1 MSRLVTARGAHIAT
15 VSILPILVL
24 IAPVMAAAQQSPAA
38 ATPAASAAAKARAAT
53 SSRAAR
59 KAARRAAKAENAQIQ
74 ADTTV
79 REDKD
84 GVLSEIVVVAQRDEA
99 ETSVLVRGE
108 TGSSRTGESLRD
120 QARNAQVISS
130 KLLAEQQA
138 QSLPD
143 ALRNA
148 GGVTVNTAT
157 VQGGVTYTVRGF
169 SSGGAVNG
177 MPTPSSSQFAAGST
191 QPVANI
197 ERLEVLKGPDAILLG
212 GDSLGGTVN
221 IVTKKP
227 SAEQRL
233 YVSGEAGSFGSGRV
247 TLDANGA
254 VSEDQRFSAR
264 IIATAAGADHNAG
277 GYRGNEDYLFAPS
290 LRFKNAKS
298 DVIASVTLGSQIFG
312 MVPYTLFND
321 KTNEPYPSDR
331 DKPLVGGKN
340 QYAKIVG
347 VTYDLQAKQQVTPW
361 MLVSGHY
368 QHQDTSLLLRQYSP
382 FVVLDPSGLL
392 LLSRSGVK
400 QHSVNNA
407 VDGYARFTA
416 TTGAVQHK
424 VIVGGMASDY
434 DIVADNAFYS
444 DGPGMF
450 TYNYLTKQGTLY
462 PLASQYLFSNRV
474 VGKQSSYY
482 AQYLAKVWK
491 LAFLASVRKTSSEST
506 VDIAGRPTAHYK
518 SNGAVT
524 PSYGVVANVTHNLSV
539 YGSLAYGFIPSFS
552 TDRFL
557 NLLPDNHTRN
567 QEAGVKL
574 DLFNKRVLV
583 NASLFRLRETNL
595 RVNDPVAPRYQI
607 AIPGQLGEGVDLSVS
622 GEPIRGLLVSG
633 GFTRTD
639 YSLLSP
645 SAKNGTTVT
654 RAPRDQ
660 YNLYASYRRRI
671 AEGAVAGL
679 GGGIYGRSSAAI
691 DRFGVNHIPANN
703 QVDLNAFVTVRDVD
717 VRLGVRNLF
726 DRVNYGV
733 TSATSYVPLGEP
745 RTWRLTVAYRF
756 R

>member
-1 MSRLVTARGAHIAT
+1 MSRLAAARGAYIAT
-15 VSILPILVL
+15 VSILPILVQF
-24 IAPVMAAAQQSPAA
+24 APVVAEARQGPA
-38 ATPAASAAAKARAAT
+38 ATPPAANAPAKVEAAP
-53 SSRAAR
+53 SSREAR
-59 KAARRAAKAENAQIQ
+59 KAQRRAAKAREDQ
-74 ADTTV
+74 ARTDAIV
-79 REDKD
+79 REEKD
-84 GVLSEIVVVAQRDEA
+84 GVLSEIVVVARRDEA

-108 TGSSRTGESLRD
+108 TGSTRTGQSLRD
-120 QARNAQVISS
+120 QARNAQVISA

-138 QSLPD
+138 QSLPE

-157 VQGGVTYTVRGF
+157 VQGGVTYSVRGF

-177 MPTPSSSQFAAGST
+177 MPTPSSSSFAAGST
-191 QPVANI
+191 QPIANI

-227 SAEQRL
+227 STEQQL
-233 YVSGEAGSFGSGRV
+233 YVTGEAGSFGAGRV

-264 IIATAAGADHNAG
+264 VIATAAGADHNAG
-277 GYRGNEDYLFAPS
+277 GYRGNEDFLFAPS
-290 LRFKNAKS
+290 LRFKTAKS
-298 DVIASVTLGSQIFG
+298 DVIASVTLGSQVFG

-321 KTNEPYPSDR
+321 RTNEAYPTDR
-331 DKPLVGGKN
+331 AKPLVGDKD
-340 QYAKIVG
+340 QYAKIAG
-347 VTYDLQAKQQVTPW
+347 VTYDLQAKQQVKSW

-368 QHQDTSLLLRQYSP
+368 QHQETSLLLRQYSP
-382 FVVLDPSGLL
+382 FAVLAPNGLL

-407 VDGYARFTA
+407 VDGYARFAA
-416 TTGAVQHK
+416 TTGSVEHK
-424 VIVGGMASDY
+424 LVVGGMASDY
-434 DIVADNAFYS
+434 DIVADNAAYS

-450 TYNYLTKQGTLY
+450 TYNYQTKQGTLY
-462 PLASQYLFSNRV
+462 PLASQYQRAYRV
-474 VGKQSSYY
+474 TGKQSSYY
-482 AQYLAKVWK
+482 AQYLAKAWK
-491 LAFLASVRKTSSEST
+491 LAFMASVRKTNSEST
-506 VDIAGRPTAHYK
+506 SEIVGRPTAQYR

-524 PSYGVVANVTHNLSV
+524 PSYGVVANLTDNLSV

-583 NASLFRLRETNL
+583 NASWFSLRESNHL
-595 RVNDPVAPRYQI
+595 FNDPVAPRYQI
-607 AIPGQLGEGVDLSVS
+607 AGPGQLGEGVDLSVS
-622 GEPIRGLLVSG
+622 GEPVRGLLVSG

-645 SAKNGTTVT
+645 STKNGTTVT
-654 RAPRDQ
+654 KAPRDQ
-660 YNLYASYRRRI
+660 YSLYASYRRRI

-679 GGGIYGRSSAAI
+679 GGGVYGRSSAAI
-691 DRFGVNHIPANN
+691 DRFGVNHIPATN
-703 QVDLNAFVTVRDVD
+703 QVDLNAFVTVRSVD
-717 VRLGVRNLF
+717 LRLGVRNVF

-733 TSATSYVPLGEP
+733 TPATSYVPLGEP
-745 RTWRLTVAYRF
+745 RTWRLTVGYRF